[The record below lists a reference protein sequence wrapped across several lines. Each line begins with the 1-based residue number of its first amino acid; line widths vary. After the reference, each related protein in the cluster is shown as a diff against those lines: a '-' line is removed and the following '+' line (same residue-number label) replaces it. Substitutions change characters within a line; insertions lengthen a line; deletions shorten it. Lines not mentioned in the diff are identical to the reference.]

1 MNGRILLIFIT
12 GLLTTPIVA
21 AQTDSPS
28 SIESARPKV
37 AVVLGGG
44 GAHGVAH
51 LGVLRELEN
60 QNVPVDLVVGTGFG
74 GLIGGLYASGMSID
88 EIENFLFDTDW
99 RNIFDPDTRREDLSF
114 RRKGDDADFLIKY
127 RVGIKDG
134 QAQLPTSL
142 APNGKLAQLL
152 QSVTA
157 SAKGVEY
164 FDELP
169 VAYRS
174 VAMDLVNGDE
184 VVLKSGALDRAMLAT
199 LSAPGSLPPVEIN
212 GRQLVSGS
220 LLNNLPVDIAREWGA
235 DVVIVVDIGTY
246 LRAEDDL
253 SSIFAIVGQVSNLV
267 QQRNTNASIATLR
280 DTDILIQPE
289 LNRAKVINVVGPG
302 KNIEIGAAAAAA
314 AAKSDQFGAIRI
326 ADEQYA
332 SIYEQRVS
340 KRALSPVISA
350 IDLQNDSS
358 VDDELILAQLSQQLH
373 EPLDK
378 EALEEDMRNIYGLG
392 EFSAVEFGLRKDG
405 ESAVLRIRTVENRG
419 GNRFWRFGIS
429 LQDDLEGNSAYT
441 GSASMTWTSL
451 NKLGGE
457 WRSVMRIGE
466 IQQVSTEFY
475 QPLVRSGV
483 YFASVGGGYTER
495 NVNAFLGGEII
506 GQARVEEL
514 VGQLKVGRIFGNSG
528 QIAAGILTGRGETDA
543 NIGSNIPTG
552 KFDIGGYT
560 ASAAHDSYDNVYFP
574 KKGVRAS
581 LGWTGQR
588 ESVGASF
595 DVDIVTSSAGIAK
608 TWGVNTLIGGF
619 TLQSQ
624 LEEVPGV
631 QNLLRTG
638 GLFQLSGFQ
647 TDELTGRHTAV
658 GRAIYFRQLRA
669 NPLRGFLEASLYVGG
684 SLELGN
690 AWQTTDEVGLDNT
703 LMAGA
708 LFVGADTFIGPV
720 YLAGG
725 LAEGGNSAFYLFVGR
740 PF

>member
-1 MNGRILLIFIT
+1 MFSRILYIFIV
-12 GLLTTPIVA
+12 GLLFSPLAVA
-21 AQTDSPS
+21 QGSTARDS
-28 SIESARPKV
+28 ESPRPRV

-60 QNVPVDLVVGTGFG
+60 QNVPIDLVVGTGFG

-88 EIENFLFDTDW
+88 EIEIFLFDTNW
-99 RNIFDPDTRREDLSF
+99 QNIFDPDTRREDLSF
-114 RRKGDDADFLIKY
+114 RRKGDDEDFLIKY

-142 APNGKLAQLL
+142 APSGKLAQLL

-169 VAYRS
+169 VAYRA

-184 VVLKSGALDRAMLAT
+184 VILKSGALDRAMLAT
-199 LSAPGSLPPVEIN
+199 LSAPGSLPPVEVD
-212 GRQLVSGS
+212 GRQLLTGS
-220 LLNNLPVDIAREWGA
+220 VINNLPVDVAREWGA

-246 LRAEDDL
+246 LRDEDDL
-253 SSIFAIVGQVSNLV
+253 SSIFAIVGQVSHLV
-267 QQRNTNASIATLR
+267 QQRSTNASIATLR

-289 LNRAKVINVVGPG
+289 LDRAKVINVVGPG
-302 KNIEIGAAAAAA
+302 KNIELGAAAA
-314 AAKSDQFGAIRI
+314 AAKSDRFGAIRI

-340 KRALSPVISA
+340 KRALSPIISA
-350 IDLQNDSS
+350 IEIQNDSD
-358 VDDELILAQLSQQLH
+358 VDDALILAQLSQQLH
-373 EPLDK
+373 EPLDN

-392 EFSAVEFGLRKDG
+392 EFNAVEFGLRNED
-405 ESAVLRIRTVENRG
+405 ETAVLRIRTVENRG

-429 LQDDLEGNSAYT
+429 LQDDLDGNSAYT

-457 WRSVMRIGE
+457 WRSVLRIGE

-475 QPLVRSGV
+475 QPLVRSGI
-483 YFASVGGGYTER
+483 YFASLGGGYTER
-495 NVNAFLGGEII
+495 NVNSFLAGEII

-514 VGQLKVGRIFGNSG
+514 IGQLKVGRIFGNSG
-528 QIAAGILTGRGETDA
+528 QIAAGILSGRGETDA

-560 ASAAHDSYDNVYFP
+560 ASAAFDTFDNVYFP

-581 LGWTGQR
+581 LGWVGQR

-595 DVDIVTSSAGIAK
+595 DVDIVISSAGIAK

-624 LEEVPGV
+624 LEEVSGV

-647 TDELTGRHTAV
+647 SDELTGRHTAV
-658 GRAIYFRQLRA
+658 GRAIYFRQLRS

-690 AWQTTDEVGLDNT
+690 AWQTTDEVGLADT
-703 LMAGA
+703 LTAGS
-708 LFVGADTFIGPV
+708 LFIGADTFIGPV

-725 LAEGGNSAFYLFVGR
+725 LAEGGNSAFYLYVGR

>member
-1 MNGRILLIFIT
+1 MNGRILLIFIA
-12 GLLTTPIVA
+12 GLLTTPVVA

-28 SIESARPKV
+28 RIESARPKV

-60 QNVPVDLVVGTGFG
+60 QNVPIDLVVGTGFG

-88 EIENFLFDTDW
+88 EIEEFLFDTDW

-114 RRKGDDADFLIKY
+114 RRKGDDENFLIKY

-134 QAQLPTSL
+134 HAQLPTSL
-142 APNGKLAQLL
+142 VPNGKLAQLL

-199 LSAPGSLPPVEIN
+199 LSAPGSLPPVEIE
-212 GRQLVSGS
+212 GRQLVAGS
-220 LLNNLPVDIAREWGA
+220 LINNLPVDVAREWGA
-235 DVVIVVDIGTY
+235 DVVIVVDIGVY
-246 LRAEDDL
+246 LRGEDDL
-253 SSIFAIVGQVSNLV
+253 SSIFAIVDQVSHLV
-267 QQRNTNASIATLR
+267 QRRNSNASIETLR
-280 DTDILIQPE
+280 ETDLLIQPD
-289 LNRAKVINVVGPG
+289 LDPAKETNVEGPA
-302 KNIEIGAAAAAA
+302 KNIEAGAAAVTAM
-314 AAKSDQFGAIRI
+314 SSQFGPIRI
-326 ADEQYA
+326 ADDQYA

-358 VDDELILAQLSQQLH
+358 VDDAVILAQLSQQLN

-392 EFSAVEFGLRKDG
+392 EFSAVEFGLRKDS

-457 WRSVMRIGE
+457 WRSVLRIGE

-483 YFASVGGGYTER
+483 YFASLGGGYTER
-495 NVNAFLGGEII
+495 NVNSFLAGEII

-514 VGQLKVGRIFGNSG
+514 IGQLKFGRIFGNSG
-528 QIAAGILTGRGETDA
+528 QIAAGVLSGKGETNA

-552 KFDIGGYT
+552 EFDIGGYT
-560 ASAAHDSYDNVYFP
+560 ASAAYDTHDNVYFP
-574 KKGVRAS
+574 KRGVRAS
-581 LGWTGQR
+581 LGWVGQR

-595 DVDIVTSSAGIAK
+595 DVDIVTSSANIAK

-624 LEEVPGV
+624 LEEVTGV

-647 TDELTGRHTAV
+647 RDELTGRHTAV
-658 GRAIYFRQLRA
+658 GRAIFFRQMRS
-669 NPLRGFLEASLYVGG
+669 NPLRGFLDASLYVGG

-703 LMAGA
+703 LVAGA
-708 LFVGADTFIGPV
+708 LFVGADTFVGPV